1 LPAGRQDLHHAGA
14 EQELMLLGILVWRIV
29 FVSVLF
35 LEVFYLFSVRS
46 RQARSFTWRGVRG
59 TPRVLAA
66 VTGVFALQLLFI
78 YAPLRQRG

>member
-1 LPAGRQDLHHAGA
+1 
-14 EQELMLLGILVWRIV
+14 MLLGILVWRIV